1 VIGPLVAAGLVE
13 VAGEV
18 GCSDGRDAAGAPP
31 LHAVTPRTTVART
44 ANWRMGL
51 ICRASAFYSAAQRGQ
66 KQPDM
71 AR

>member
-1 VIGPLVAAGLVE
+1 VM
-13 VAGEV
+13 
-18 GCSDGRDAAGAPP
+18 
-31 LHAVTPRTTVART
+31 PRTTVART

-51 ICRASAFYSAAQRGQ
+51 ICQASAFYSAVQRGQ